1 MNMRIALLLLCSLW
15 LQLLSSSALGV
26 TFAHALDDDAHLE
39 LHWQQVDHH
48 HHDGEVHVDDSAAS
62 AQHLTLDCSACS
74 LPGYGTAQQQ
84 PPLMRPVD
92 PSTAYPFGD
101 YPTPPDTPFRPP
113 QA

>member
-26 TFAHALDDDAHLE
+26 TFAHGLGDDAHPE

-48 HHDGEVHVDDSAAS
+48 HHDGEVHVDDSDAS
-62 AQHLTLDCSACS
+62 DRHLMLDGAACS
-74 LPGYGTAQQQ
+74 LPGYVAAQLQ
-84 PPLMRPVD
+84 PPLIRPVD